1 MREER
6 GQESLLSP
14 RTTADQ
20 ARFTTRFLG
29 QMLLGGAGLTAVL
42 SVLLG
47 LSGGPPGSEK
57 WWLVYSASLVAAVV
71 GLALVVRRSP
81 APPNVLAVIPSAAA
95 LLIAV
100 TMASVG
106 SNSLSGL
113 MLLTWPVLFAGYLL
127 PVVAAYTTLG
137 VVLASMTVVVTAS
150 DAPQPLAIWVELA
163 TSVTLTLAVIMR
175 LRAQADQLHAA
186 LAEQARTDPLT
197 GLDNRRAFTEAL
209 DREFTRHRRY
219 RQPLSLLAVDVDHFK
234 VINDTHG
241 HAAGDRTLKALAELL
256 EGLVRASDTVG
267 RVGGEEFGVLMPDC
281 GERQALARGRALR
294 AAVHYESQSWEH
306 AITVSIG
313 VATVPDSAWTVDE
326 LQDAADTALYAA
338 KGAGRNRVTAAAA
351 DGSADEGPDH
361 SAHS

>member
-6 GQESLLSP
+6 GQAVLSP
-14 RTTADQ
+14 RTAADQ

-29 QMLLGGAGLTAVL
+29 QMLLGGAGLTVVL
-42 SVLLG
+42 SVALG
-47 LSGGPPGSEK
+47 LSDGPPGSEK

-71 GLALVVRRSP
+71 GLALVVRRRPASP
-81 APPNVLAVIPSAAA
+81 TVLAVVPSAAA
-95 LLIAV
+95 VLIAV

-127 PVVAAYTTLG
+127 SPRAAWCTLAVVVACMT
-137 VVLASMTVVVTAS
+137 VVLAAS
-150 DAPQPLAIWVELA
+150 KAPQPLAIWVELA
-163 TSVTLTLAVIMR
+163 TSVTLTLGVVLR
-175 LRAQADQLHAA
+175 LRAQAEELHAA

-197 GLDNRRAFTEAL
+197 GLGNRRAFTEAL
-209 DREFTRHRRY
+209 DREFARHRRY

-241 HAAGDRTLKALAELL
+241 HAAGDRTLRALAELL

-281 GERQALARGRALR
+281 GRRQALARGRALR

-338 KGAGRNRVTAAAA
+338 KGAGRNRVTAAVA
-351 DGSADEGPDH
+351 DGAADEGPDH
-361 SAHS
+361 SSHS